1 MKYQV
6 ALSAPY
12 PNVENVRKN
21 PMDAKKLMNSSYGGR
36 NSETGAILT
45 YAYQSYVVKKENPE
59 LASMLEQVAVV
70 EMKHHELLGTAIYSL
85 GGLPVVAGRNA
96 YFSAAGLD
104 YSVRA
109 EEFLV
114 RNVREEEAAIR
125 EYEALEKT
133 LATPEIRELVK
144 RIVDDETL
152 HVKLFSETLAKMH

>member
-21 PMDAKKLMNSSYGGR
+21 PMDAKKLMNSYGGR

-45 YAYQSYVVKKENPE
+45 YAYQSYVVKKEHPE

-109 EEFLV
+109 KEFLV

-144 RIVDDETL
+144 RIVEDELL